1 MAFDLPVDTITL
13 NQPNELITSH
23 VFRLF
28 EIQITHFLNLSGE
41 RFAFLSNGWLHRW
54 YVRIVFVW
62 GTGWFVKHKNI
73 FHLWELF
80 IVFRCIV
87 SCHVFNI
94 NIFWM
99 FHLNVDSLTQYHKS
113 ARHSSNAFTARN
125 SYLLVV
131 CERRC
136 APSNIKKIRIRRVP
150 FPSYFHSFIYMVS
163 VYNKCEWPI
172 SPLLFIVLSTEFCL
186 QSISLIHSLCVS
198 MSTNWNL
205 FVLLS
210 IMVSMQFHSIS
221 TSYLLDAILVSFF
234 LSRAY

>member
-1 MAFDLPVDTITL
+1 MAFDLSVDTITL

-28 EIQITHFLNLSGE
+28 EIQITYFLNLSGE

-54 YVRIVFVW
+54 YVRIVFVRAA
-62 GTGWFVKHKNI
+62 GWFVKHKNI

-136 APSNIKKIRIRRVP
+136 APSNIKKYAFDVCL
-150 FPSYFHSFIYMVS
+150 FPLISTALSIWCLCTINVNGQFLRYCLLFCLRNFVCSLSLSFIPCVS
-163 VYNKCEWPI
+163 VCQRIGTYSFCSVSCFPCN
-172 SPLLFIVLSTEFCL
+172 FI
-186 QSISLIHSLCVS
+186 Q
-198 MSTNWNL
+198 
-205 FVLLS
+205 
-210 IMVSMQFHSIS
+210 
-221 TSYLLDAILVSFF
+221 
-234 LSRAY
+234 